1 MKSPAAVPDSA
12 WISLA
17 SRAAEPKERAMRP
30 DHAALDD
37 WSLLAIAED
46 GFAGLD
52 TLFDR
57 HKDYVFRLAWGF
69 VGDPGL
75 AEDVTQEVFLRLAA
89 ARRRT
94 RPRAKFRTWLYQVTL
109 NTARELRRK
118 QRETLLD
125 EPSALDERAAPPER
139 DDRLFDLE
147 RALDQ
152 LSERQREALV
162 LRYIEGLSTRET
174 AEVMGCRSGTLKS
187 HLHRAVHF
195 LRGVLGTSNEDVRTD
210 S

>member
-1 MKSPAAVPDSA
+1 MKVPTALPDSG
-12 WISLA
+12 WIPLA
-17 SRAAEPKERAMRP
+17 SQATKPKETSRP
-30 DHAALDD
+30 DYSVLDD

-69 VGDPGL
+69 VGEQGL

-89 ARRRT
+89 ARQRT

-125 EPSALDERAAPPER
+125 EPAVLDERAAPPER

-152 LSERQREALV
+152 LSDRQREALV

-195 LRGVLGTSNEDVRTD
+195 LRSFLGTSAEDAQTD
-210 S
+210 C